1 MLAHRASKKNNK
13 KNGGIEMRTYT
24 VFTVGKYNADILKF
38 TIEADTLQ
46 KAEKKAKRYMNGDPL
61 GLICGITKEES
72 K

>member
-1 MLAHRASKKNNK
+1 MT
-13 KNGGIEMRTYT
+13 TYT

-61 GLICGITKEES
+61 GLICGIIDSTFSHELKEKMRS
-72 K
+72 

>member
-1 MLAHRASKKNNK
+1 
-13 KNGGIEMRTYT
+13 MRTYT

-46 KAEKKAKRYMNGDPL
+46 KAEKKAKRFMNGDPL

-72 K
+72 I